1 MGMLPRT
8 WQGVPGPGGRRGMMV
23 RVRRAYEPPAAGD
36 GYRVLVDR
44 LWPRGLSKEA
54 ARVDAWLKDLAPS
67 DGLRIWFGHDVER
80 WDEFRERYWQELE
93 EQQATLEELVGRAND
108 GRVTLVYAAKDTEH
122 NNAVALRDYLEQQLV
137 S

>member
-1 MGMLPRT
+1 
-8 WQGVPGPGGRRGMMV
+8 MMV
-23 RVRRAYEPPAAGD
+23 QVKRAYEPPAAGD

-54 ARVDAWLKDLAPS
+54 AKVDAWLKDLAPS
-67 DGLRIWFGHDVER
+67 DGLRSWFGHDVER

-93 EQQATLEELVGRAND
+93 AQQAALEELAGRAND
-108 GRVTLVYAAKDTEH
+108 GRVTLVYAARDTEH